1 MPKRFGNLWLPI
13 CDIENIKVAVTQV
26 LKRKRQKGR
35 WGQREQYIEDNFE
48 QVCKNIQRSL
58 TERTYE
64 FGGIKH
70 RKIHERKKI
79 RTLDYLDTY
88 HSIYLQC
95 VLNVCQPLFIAKY
108 IPTTYSSI
116 KGRGLVQMSQHIW
129 HTIQRHPNKHFIL
142 VDMTKCYE
150 HVSHSVMNGILAH
163 VFKDKY
169 VLEFFERL
177 LKLLPD
183 GMAIGFSTNHYLVN
197 LLFTNLDHRISKL
210 KGVYIYRYMDDIL
223 IFADEKDLPM
233 VYQILKE
240 ETDKIRQFIK
250 PNTRFAPIDFGIGF
264 CGYRYFRDHMRM
276 KADIV
281 HSMYRKDKL
290 LRKAKVSDEVYKQQM
305 ASYWGWCKYSHSIAL
320 FKSVLKEKEYLF
332 KKQFDE
338 MKRFCDIANPED
350 RRETYTGTYWHQSD
364 ILNKEVEFIAFREV
378 RVQGEDKIIVKAKID
393 DVEGYFFTQSIGIWD
408 KLKRYNE
415 QLPFSGK
422 VVERPN
428 KYGKM
433 FMTIE

>member
-1 MPKRFGNLWLPI
+1 MPKRFGNLWRPI
-13 CDIENIKVAVTQV
+13 CDIENIRISVTQV

-35 WGQREQYIEDNFE
+35 WGQNEQYIEDHFDE
-48 QVCKNIQRSL
+48 VCEEIQRSL

-64 FGGIKH
+64 FGKLKH
-70 RKIHERKKI
+70 RKIRERKKI

-88 HSIYLQC
+88 HSIYLQS

-129 HTIQRHPNKHFIL
+129 HTIQRHPNKHFML
-142 VDMTKCYE
+142 LDMSKCYE
-150 HVSHSVMNGILAH
+150 HVYHPAMNNILART
-163 VFKDKY
+163 FKDVY

-233 VYQILKE
+233 IYRILQE
-240 ETDKIRQFIK
+240 ETDKLRQFIK

-264 CGYRYFRDHMRM
+264 CGYRYFRHHMRL

-290 LRKAKVSDEVYKQQM
+290 LRKTKVSDEEYKQQI
-305 ASYWGWCKYSHSIAL
+305 ASYWGWCKYSHSIGL
-320 FKSVLKEKEYLF
+320 FKSVLKEKQYLF

-338 MKRFCDIANPED
+338 MKKFYDIAEPKD
-350 RRETYTGTYWHQSD
+350 KRETYTGEYWHQSD
-364 ILNKEVEFIAFREV
+364 ILNKEVEFIAYREV
-378 RVQGEDKIIVKAKID
+378 KVQGVDKIIVKAMID
-393 DVEGYFFTQSIGIWD
+393 GVEGYFFTESIGIWD
-408 KLKRYNE
+408 KLKRYKE

-428 KYGKM
+428 RYGKM

>member
-1 MPKRFGNLWLPI
+1 MPKRFGNLWRPI
-13 CDIENIKVAVTQV
+13 CDIENIRVSVTQV
-26 LKRKRQKGR
+26 LVRKRQKGR
-35 WGQREQYIEDNFE
+35 WGQQEQYIEDNFE
-48 QVCKNIQRSL
+48 QVCKDIQRSL

-64 FGGIKH
+64 FGSIKH
-70 RKIHERKKI
+70 RKIRERKKI

-129 HTIQRHPNKHFIL
+129 KTIQRHPNKHIML
-142 VDMTKCYE
+142 LDMRKCYE
-150 HVSHSVMNGILAH
+150 HVYHPAMNNALAH
-163 VFKDKY
+163 TFKDVY

-210 KGVYIYRYMDDIL
+210 KGVYIFRYMDDIL
-223 IFADEKDLPM
+223 IFADEKDLPA
-233 VYQILKE
+233 VYQIVKE
-240 ETDKIRQFIK
+240 ETDKIRQLIK
-250 PNTRFAPIDFGIGF
+250 PNVRFAPIDFGIGF
-264 CGYRYFRDHMRM
+264 CGYRYFRDHIRL

-332 KKQFDE
+332 NKQFDE
-338 MKRFCDIANPED
+338 MARFSEIATGKD
-350 RRETYTGTYWHQSD
+350 KRETYTGTYWVKAD
-364 ILNKEVEFIAFREV
+364 ILNKEVEFLKFRKVTV
-378 RVQGEDKIIVKAKID
+378 RGEEKYIVQAIIDGE
-393 DVEGYFFTQSIGIWD
+393 EGYFFTGSIGITD
-408 KLKRYNE
+408 KLERYQE
-415 QLPFSGK
+415 QLPFTGK
-422 VVERPN
+422 IIELPN